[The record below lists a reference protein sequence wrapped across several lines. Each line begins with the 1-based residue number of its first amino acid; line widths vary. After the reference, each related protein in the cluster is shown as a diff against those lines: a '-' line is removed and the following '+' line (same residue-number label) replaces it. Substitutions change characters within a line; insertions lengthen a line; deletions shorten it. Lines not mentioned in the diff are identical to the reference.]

1 MKKKIVIILL
11 IFLIIGFLFRF
22 IQIDKVPPGFDWDE
36 RSHAYNA
43 LSIAQTGKDEWGKS
57 FPSNFRAFGDNK
69 LPLYTYFTAFFVKI
83 FGMNIVSSKL
93 TAIFS
98 GVLSIL
104 VIYFIFKELFNN
116 KKWALLAAFF
126 MVFSPHSL
134 FFSRI
139 ALEPILA
146 NLLIIIGFLF
156 AIKFLKK
163 KSLVHFFL
171 ATIFLIASL
180 FTYHLTRIIA
190 PILLFF
196 LFIFAFLNFKKA
208 SRHIIFYI
216 AMLFITS
223 IFIFSQYGSES
234 VLKFKTAGLFGQN
247 KGAVME
253 IDEFRGHD
261 KNNLVSR
268 ILHNKA
274 TFFSFALIGN
284 YVSHFS
290 FDYLLNFRETNSV
303 QQSYFP
309 PIFVV
314 MMPFYYF
321 GLMFL
326 VKDLFLKKE
335 FEKKLITLFF
345 LIWILASPI
354 PSTITETAPD
364 SRRALGSLGTWEILT
379 TYGLFIVFLK
389 IKKDGLKKLFFI
401 IFTVLYLISL
411 ILFLNNFFHVYPSR
425 YDYVY
430 AFKENKIAELI
441 KNNYSK
447 YDIFIYSRIAANQPQ
462 IFALTAL
469 NYSPEKYIKEKKWI
483 EKDKWFVINGFDKFL
498 FYDEITPMVLSSKI
512 FKGKKIALFLTRD
525 EYLKNIEFVKNNVL
539 FQDAYPSKASYDTGE
554 PKEILYFIVIKL

>member
-1 MKKKIVIILL
+1 MKKKVVIILF
-11 IFLIIGFLFRF
+11 IFLVIGFLIRF
-22 IQIDKVPPGFDWDE
+22 INLDKSPPGFDWDE

-57 FPSNFRAFGDNK
+57 FPTVFRAFGDNK
-69 LPLYTYFTAFFVKI
+69 LPLYTYLTAFFIKI
-83 FGMNIVSSKL
+83 FGMNIISSKL

-104 VIYFIFKELFNN
+104 IIYFIFKELFEN
-116 KKWALLAAFF
+116 KKWALLASFF

-146 NLLIIIGFLF
+146 NLLIISGFLF
-156 AIKFLKK
+156 AIKFFKN
-163 KSLVHFFL
+163 KSSFHFFL

-180 FTYHLTRIIA
+180 FTYHLSRVIS

-196 LFIFAFLNFKKA
+196 LFIFAFPNFKKTLR
-208 SRHIIFYI
+208 SIIFYI
-216 AMLFITS
+216 TMLSVTG
-223 IFIFSQYGSES
+223 IFIFSQYSSES

-247 KGAVME
+247 KGTVME

-261 KNNLVSR
+261 KDNLISR
-268 ILHNKA
+268 ILHNKV

-309 PIFVV
+309 PIFII
-314 MMPFYYF
+314 MLPFYYF

-326 VKDLFLKKE
+326 IKDIFSKRK
-335 FEKKLITLFF
+335 FEEKLISLFF
-345 LIWILASPI
+345 LIWIFTSPI

-364 SRRALGSLGTWEILT
+364 SRRALGSLGSWEILT
-379 TYGLFIVFLK
+379 AFGLLMVFLK
-389 IKKDGLKKLFFI
+389 IKKDSLKKIFFI
-401 IFTVLYLISL
+401 SFLALYLISL
-411 ILFLNNFFHVYPSR
+411 IFFLNNFFLIYPDK

-430 AFKENKIAELI
+430 AFKENKIVELI
-441 KNNYSK
+441 KKNYSK
-447 YDIFIYSRIAANQPQ
+447 YDFFVYSRTVANQPQ

-469 NYSPEKYIKEKKWI
+469 NYPPEKYMKEKKWI
-483 EKDKWFVINGFDKFL
+483 EKDRWFVINEFDKFI
-498 FYDEITPMVLSSKI
+498 FYEEITPIVLTTEK
-512 FKGKKIALFLTRD
+512 FKGKKIALFLTKN
-525 EYLKNIEFVKNNVL
+525 EYLKNIEFFKNNIIT
-539 FQDAYPSKASYDTGE
+539 QNTYPSKATYDTGE
-554 PKEILYFIVIKL
+554 PKEILYLIVLKL

>member
-1 MKKKIVIILL
+1 MKKKAIIILFV
-11 IFLIIGFLFRF
+11 FLIIGFLVRF

-57 FPSNFRAFGDNK
+57 FPSIFRAFGDNK

-104 VIYFIFKELFNN
+104 IIYFIFKELFNN
-116 KKWALLAAFF
+116 QKAALLAAFF

-146 NLLIIIGFLF
+146 NLLIIVGVFF
-156 AIKFLKK
+156 AIKFFKK
-163 KSLVHFFL
+163 KLWIYFVL
-171 ATIFLIASL
+171 ATTFFIASL
-180 FTYHLTRIIA
+180 FSYHLARIIA

-196 LFIFAFLNFKKA
+196 MFLFAFPNFKKTT
-208 SRHIIFYI
+208 RLIIFY
-216 AMLFITS
+216 LFMFLITS
-223 IFIFSQYGSES
+223 FFIINQYGSES
-234 VLKFKTAGLFGQN
+234 VLKFQTAGLFGQN

-261 KNNLVSR
+261 KNNLVSK

-274 TFFSFALIGN
+274 TFFSFGLAGN
-284 YVSHFS
+284 YLSHFS

-309 PIFVV
+309 PIFIV
-314 MMPFYYF
+314 MLPFYYF

-326 VKDLFLKKE
+326 VRDLFSKRKLE
-335 FEKKLITLFF
+335 EKLIKLFF

-354 PSTITETAPD
+354 PSAITESAPD
-364 SRRALGSLGTWEILT
+364 SRRALGSLGSWEILT
-379 TYGLFIVFLK
+379 AYGLFMVFLK
-389 IKKDGLKKLFFI
+389 INKNILKKLFII
-401 IFTVLYLISL
+401 IFTVLYLTSL
-411 ILFLNNFFHVYPSR
+411 IFFLNNFFFIYPNK

-430 AFKENKIAELI
+430 AFKENVIAKLI
-441 KNNYSK
+441 KGNYSK
-447 YDIFIYSRIAANQPQ
+447 YDFFVYSRIAANQPQ

-469 NYSPEKYIKEKKWI
+469 NYPPEKYIKEKKWV
-483 EKDKWFVINGFDKFL
+483 EKDKWFTINGFDKFL
-498 FYDEITPMVLSSKI
+498 FYDEITPVVLSSKR
-512 FKGKKIALFLTRD
+512 FKDKKIALFLTKD
-525 EYLKNIEFVKNNVL
+525 EYLKNITFIKNNIF
-539 FQDAYPSKASYDTGE
+539 FQNEYPSKASYDTGE
-554 PKEILYFIVIKL
+554 PKEILYFIALKL